1 MVYIKNIT
9 LDFNAENKPLTVGAK
24 QNDADSRF
32 LIITPVS
39 DGKQIDLTGIM
50 PVFCAE
56 KPDGSHIMNYA
67 QKDSDGRI
75 IVELTSQ
82 TLAVSGAVLCEIKL
96 YQDLSVLSSCGFC
109 VNVEKSLSDN
119 AVESSDEYTILTEL
133 IAECKAMLKSVNL
146 DTEKPYSSALQIKIT
161 ETEQKVYEEEQI

>member
-1 MVYIKNIT
+1 MVYVKNIT

-32 LIITPVS
+32 LIITPTA
-39 DGKQIDLTGIM
+39 DGKQIDMTGIT

-56 KPDGSHIMNYA
+56 KPDGSHIINYA
-67 QKDSDGRI
+67 QKDSDGKI

-82 TLAVSGAVLCEIKL
+82 TLALSGAVLCEIKL

-109 VNVEKSLSDN
+109 VNVEKSLSDK
-119 AVESSDEYTILTEL
+119 AVESTDEYTILTEL
-133 IAECKAMLKSVNL
+133 IAECETMLNSINL
-146 DTEKPYSSALQIKIT
+146 IDEKPFSSALKIKIT
-161 ETEQKVYEEEQI
+161 EIEQKEYEEEQV